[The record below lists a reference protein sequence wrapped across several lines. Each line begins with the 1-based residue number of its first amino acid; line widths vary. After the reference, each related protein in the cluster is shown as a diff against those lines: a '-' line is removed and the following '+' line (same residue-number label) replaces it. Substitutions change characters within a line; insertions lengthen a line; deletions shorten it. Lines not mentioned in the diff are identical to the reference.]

1 MFIISRYSAILKI
14 FRTPTPFSTTG
25 SIPRLYHGD
34 YDIISVMSECIFCK
48 IVSKEIPANI
58 FYEDDFS
65 IAMLDINPV
74 NIGHALVVPKEHYEN
89 IFDLPKELAA
99 KLSVVSKK
107 LATAIKEGLNADG
120 INITSNNGLAA
131 GQLVFHAHTHI
142 IPRYNGDGFTHWK
155 GERKYNEGEATEVAE
170 KIKLKL

>member
-1 MFIISRYSAILKI
+1 MIETSNETSCL
-14 FRTPTPFSTTG
+14 
-25 SIPRLYHGD
+25 
-34 YDIISVMSECIFCK
+34 FCK
-48 IVSKEIPANI
+48 IICKEIPSSI
-58 FYEDDFS
+58 FYEDAFS

-74 NIGHALVVPKEHYEN
+74 NIGHSLLLPKKHYEN

-107 LATAIKEGLNADG
+107 LAMAIKESLNADG

-142 IPRYNGDGFTHWK
+142 IPRYVGDGFANWK
-155 GERKYNEGEATEVAE
+155 GKRKYNDGEAAEVAE
-170 KIKLKL
+170 KIKSKL